1 MKVGIV
7 GAGGVGSACLLSLV
21 MRGVACQVV
30 VLDKNHERAKGVVAD
45 LQYGA
50 TLSPSVELLAGDYA
64 ELAGAMLVI
73 VTAGINEKA
82 GGATDRSDPAGRLKL
97 LETNADIYRDIVGRI
112 IAVAPQALILVVTD
126 PPDPLADLAR
136 ELAGHERVLSTG
148 TFLDTVRF
156 RFHLARRLK
165 VNPMYVEA
173 QVVGEHGTSQVF
185 LWSSARVGGKRI
197 AELLDQSGQSMD
209 EFRKSVELDV
219 RFANITII
227 EGTGASQLGIGMVT
241 ARIAEAIL
249 RDEHAVIPIA
259 SYNPQ
264 YGVTISLPSVLGRQG
279 VTQILEP
286 EMSDEERQGFQRSAD
301 ILRNIVARI
310 AQSCG
315 QRSARQSG

>member
-21 MRGVACQVV
+21 MRGIACQVV
-30 VLDKNHERAKGVVAD
+30 VIDRNLARAKGVVAD

-50 TLSPSVELLAGDYA
+50 TLSPAVELRAGDYA
-64 ELAGAMLVI
+64 DLVEAMLVI

-97 LETNADIYRDIVGRI
+97 LDSNAEVYRDII
-112 IAVAPQALILVVTD
+112 PKIVARAPEALLLVVTD

-136 ELAGHERVLSTG
+136 QLAGHTRVLSTG
-148 TFLDTVRF
+148 TFLDSMRF

-165 VNPMYVEA
+165 VNPMSVEA

-185 LWSSARVGGKRI
+185 LWSSARVAGAPI
-197 AELLDQSGQSMD
+197 SHLLEQSAQASD
-209 EFRKSVELDV
+209 VFRRDIEQDV
-219 RFANITII
+219 RYANIAII

-249 RDEHAVIPIA
+249 RDEQAVIPIG
-259 SYNPQ
+259 SYNPH
-264 YGVTISLPSVLGRQG
+264 YEVTLSLPSVLGRHG
-279 VTQILEP
+279 VSRIFEP
-286 EMSDEERQGFQRSAD
+286 EMSDQERQGLKESAR
-301 ILRNIVARI
+301 ILRNTVTRMTP
-310 AQSCG
+310 G
-315 QRSARQSG
+315 LGLGL

>member
-1 MKVGIV
+1 M
-7 GAGGVGSACLLSLV
+7 
-21 MRGVACQVV
+21 
-30 VLDKNHERAKGVVAD
+30 GVVAD

-50 TLSPSVELLAGDYA
+50 TLSPSVELLAGGYA
-64 ELAGAMLVI
+64 DLADAALVI
-73 VTAGINEKA
+73 VTAGVNEKT
-82 GGATDRSDPAGRLKL
+82 GGATDRNDPAGRLKL
-97 LETNADIYRDIVGRI
+97 LTTNAAIYRDIVARI
-112 IAVAPQALILVVTD
+112 VEVAPHALILVVTD

-136 ELAGHERVLSTG
+136 GFAGHERVLSTG
-148 TFLDTVRF
+148 TFLDTLRF

-165 VNPMYVEA
+165 ANPMYVEA

-197 AELLDQSGQSMD
+197 TELLGESGESFD
-209 EFRKSVELDV
+209 EFRKGVEQDV

-249 RDEHAVIPIA
+249 RDEHAVIPIG
-259 SYNPQ
+259 SYNRK

-286 EMSDEERQGFQRSAD
+286 EMSEAERLGFLRSVD
-301 ILRNIVARI
+301 VLRDAVASVT
-310 AQSCG
+310 QSSA
-315 QRSARQSG
+315 QRSARRAG